1 MAATITIRVFTGA
14 PAGVMSGVQTGID
27 MISDDNDTNTPANR
41 TSNPLVAGDRSYEK
55 WIVARIDVA
64 PDNWA
69 NDFHLWGDGGVEA
82 DTDLFYGFT
91 AVYAQPTDADS
102 VIAINDWTA
111 AIVAAKANWHTAGG
125 GQANLVNIAD
135 LTRYAVFQLDI
146 AGGHAGGNWTQEVM
160 NYDYTEA

>member
-1 MAATITIRVFTGA
+1 MAATITIRVRTGA
-14 PAGVMSGVQTGID
+14 PAGVQSAAVTGID
-27 MISDDNDTNTPANR
+27 LISADNAVNTPANR

-55 WIVARIDVA
+55 WIEARIDVA

-82 DTDLFYGFT
+82 DTDFFYGFT
-91 AVYAQPTDADS
+91 AVYAAPTDADS

-111 AIVAAKANWHTAGG
+111 AVVAAKANWHTAGG
-125 GQANLVNIAD
+125 GQANLVNIGD
-135 LTRYAVFQLDI
+135 VTRHAVLQLDI
-146 AGGHAGGNWTQEVM
+146 AVGHAGGNWTQEVM